1 MKRYAIILI
10 ALVCLSINAA
20 AAQTPF
26 EVNNTGS
33 QAQKKNV
40 AADAP
45 QTQTQTGET
54 KELRGFFKILKG
66 VLDIL
71 KAIVDGIA
79 PAASAA
85 EVDEM
90 PGNQPA
96 AGNVSGSSAALTS
109 TGAKQTAA
117 EKQSAISEKT
127 TKADAQA
134 GSTTPTATGSKAPVA
149 VSPDP
154 ATGKAV
160 TTGSAKFKEW
170 FKNACDAH
178 CDDWEFP
185 EVTNKYGEKI
195 TREDYMRA
203 IIWIESRGVHMSA
216 KGKLTKS
223 WAGAQGFMQ
232 LMPNTAR
239 GLKIDAKD
247 GAQNLKG
254 GAKYLTEIFNSGA
267 VSKKSGAEKLIMAAC
282 AYNLGP
288 FSKSMKMSWNDFKSS
303 RKIPTE
309 TRGYGLKLKK
319 SMVCRLLPAAHLFYL
334 EMKTVSSIWVSSS
347 PALRHYITLPAII
360 LNMVPR
366 PHSSSETRPAAVTCS
381 RW

>member
-10 ALVCLSINAA
+10 ALFCLTINAA
-20 AAQTPF
+20 PAQTPF

-33 QAQKKNV
+33 QAQKKIV
-40 AADAP
+40 AADETQP
-45 QTQTQTGET
+45 QAQTGET
-54 KELRGFFKILKG
+54 KELRGFFKVLKG

-71 KAIVDGIA
+71 KAVVDGIIPSA
-79 PAASAA
+79 NAA

-90 PGNQPA
+90 PIGKAAVQNGGNKSATSLTYGDVKNTEIGKQAAGSSGNTTAGTATPA
-96 AGNVSGSSAALTS
+96 A
-109 TGAKQTAA
+109 TG
-117 EKQSAISEKT
+117 
-127 TKADAQA
+127 TKPPA
-134 GSTTPTATGSKAPVA
+134 A

-170 FKNACDAH
+170 FKAACGAY
-178 CDDWEFP
+178 CDEWEFP
-185 EVTNKYGEKI
+185 DVTNKYGEKI

-254 GAKYLTEIFNSGA
+254 GAKYLAEIFNSGA
-267 VSKKSGAEKLIMAAC
+267 VSKKTGAEKLIMAAC

-288 FSKSMKMSWNDFKSS
+288 FSSSMKMSWDDFKKS
-303 RKIPTE
+303 RKMPTE
-309 TRGYGLKLKK
+309 TRGYGLKLK
-319 SMVCRLLPAAHLFYL
+319 MCLGL
-334 EMKTVSSIWVSSS
+334 ELTADERKLVQDWLVTPGHTVDSLIEENYTNTKGIG
-347 PALRHYITLPAII
+347 R
-360 LNMVPR
+360 
-366 PHSSSETRPAAVTCS
+366 
-381 RW
+381 

>member
-10 ALVCLSINAA
+10 ALFCLAINTAP
-20 AAQTPF
+20 AQTPF

-33 QAQKKNV
+33 QAQKKIV
-40 AADAP
+40 AADEP
-45 QTQTQTGET
+45 QAQTGET

-71 KAIVDGIA
+71 KAVVDGIIPSA
-79 PAASAA
+79 NAA
-85 EVDEM
+85 EIDEM
-90 PGNQPA
+90 PIGKAVAQSGGNTTA
-96 AGNVSGSSAALTS
+96 TNLTY
-109 TGAKQTAA
+109 GDVKNAEIGKQTAG
-117 EKQSAISEKT
+117 SGNST
-127 TKADAQA
+127 VA
-134 GSTTPTATGSKAPVA
+134 GSVTPTVTGSKAPAA

-170 FKNACDAH
+170 FKAACDAH
-178 CDDWEFP
+178 CSDWEFP
-185 EVTNKYGEKI
+185 DVTNKYGEKI

-203 IIWIESRGVHMSA
+203 IIWIESRGVHMNS
-216 KGKLTKS
+216 KGTLTKS

-239 GLKIDAKD
+239 GLKVNAKD

-288 FSKSMKMSWNDFKSS
+288 FSSSMKMSWNDFKKS
-303 RKIPTE
+303 RKMPTE
-309 TRGYGLKLKK
+309 TRGYGLKLK
-319 SMVCRLLPAAHLFYL
+319 MCLGL
-334 EMKTVSSIWVSSS
+334 ELTEDERKLVKEWLVTPGHTVDSLIEENYTNTKGIG
-347 PALRHYITLPAII
+347 R
-360 LNMVPR
+360 
-366 PHSSSETRPAAVTCS
+366 
-381 RW
+381 

>member
-10 ALVCLSINAA
+10 ALFCLTINAA
-20 AAQTPF
+20 PAQTPF

-33 QAQKKNV
+33 QAQKKIV
-40 AADAP
+40 AADEP
-45 QTQTQTGET
+45 QPQTQTGET
-54 KELRGFFKILKG
+54 KELRGFFKVLKG

-71 KAIVDGIA
+71 KAVVDGIIPSA
-79 PAASAA
+79 NAA
-85 EVDEM
+85 EIDEM
-90 PGNQPA
+90 PIGKAVAQNGGNKTA
-96 AGNVSGSSAALTS
+96 ANLTYDDVKNAEI
-109 TGAKQTAA
+109 GKQTA
-117 EKQSAISEKT
+117 
-127 TKADAQA
+127 
-134 GSTTPTATGSKAPVA
+134 GSVTPTATGSKAPAA

-170 FKNACDAH
+170 FKAACGAY
-178 CDDWEFP
+178 CDEWEFP
-185 EVTNKYGEKI
+185 DVTNKYGEKI

-203 IIWIESRGVHMSA
+203 IIWIESRGVHMSP

-254 GAKYLTEIFNSGA
+254 GAKYLAEIFNSGA

-288 FSKSMKMSWNDFKSS
+288 FSSSMKMSWDDFKKS
-303 RKIPTE
+303 RKMPTE
-309 TRGYGLKLKK
+309 TRGYGLKLK
-319 SMVCRLLPAAHLFYL
+319 MCLGL
-334 EMKTVSSIWVSSS
+334 ELTADERKLVQDWLVTPGHTVDSLIEENYTNTKGIG
-347 PALRHYITLPAII
+347 R
-360 LNMVPR
+360 
-366 PHSSSETRPAAVTCS
+366 
-381 RW
+381 

>member
-10 ALVCLSINAA
+10 ALFCLTINVAP
-20 AAQTPF
+20 AQTPF

-33 QAQKKNV
+33 QAQKKIV
-40 AADAP
+40 AADEP
-45 QTQTQTGET
+45 QNQTQTGET

-71 KAIVDGIA
+71 KAIVGGIA

-85 EVDEM
+85 EIDEM
-90 PGNQPA
+90 PGNQTA
-96 AGNVSGSSAALTS
+96 AGSVSGNPASLTS

-117 EKQSAISEKT
+117 EKQLAASENT
-127 TKADAQA
+127 TKANTPA
-134 GSTTPTATGSKAPVA
+134 GSLVPAATGSKAPAA

-203 IIWIESRGVHMSA
+203 IIWIESRGVHMNA

-309 TRGYGLKLKK
+309 TRGYGLKLK
-319 SMVCRLLPAAHLFYL
+319 MCLGL
-334 EMKTVSSIWVSSS
+334 ELTADERKLVQDWLVTPGHTVDSLIEENY
-347 PALRHYITLPAII
+347 ANTKGIGR
-360 LNMVPR
+360 
-366 PHSSSETRPAAVTCS
+366 
-381 RW
+381 

>member
-10 ALVCLSINAA
+10 ALFCLTINVAP
-20 AAQTPF
+20 AQTPF

-33 QAQKKNV
+33 QAQKKIV
-40 AADAP
+40 AADEP
-45 QTQTQTGET
+45 QNQTQTGET

-71 KAIVDGIA
+71 KAVVDGIIPSA
-79 PAASAA
+79 NAA
-85 EVDEM
+85 EIDEM
-90 PGNQPA
+90 PIGKMPA
-96 AGNVSGSSAALTS
+96 ANQTPTTGTRLTYGDVKN
-109 TGAKQTAA
+109 TEIGKQTAG
-117 EKQSAISEKT
+117 SNGNSSGT
-127 TKADAQA
+127 TA
-134 GSTTPTATGSKAPVA
+134 GSTTPTVTGSKAPAA

-178 CDDWEFP
+178 YDDWEFP

-203 IIWIESRGVHMSA
+203 IIWIESRGVHMNA

-239 GLKIDAKD
+239 GLKVDAKD

-303 RKIPTE
+303 RKMPTE
-309 TRGYGLKLKK
+309 TRGYGLKLK
-319 SMVCRLLPAAHLFYL
+319 MCLGL
-334 EMKTVSSIWVSSS
+334 ELTADERKLVQDWLVTPGHTVDSLIEENYTNTKGIG
-347 PALRHYITLPAII
+347 R
-360 LNMVPR
+360 
-366 PHSSSETRPAAVTCS
+366 
-381 RW
+381 